1 VKINFHFFDTL
12 KILCPC
18 QDIFL
23 RAGIAPCPRVVGYSG
38 FRALARTEIRAMAMN
53 ATKRHGAVPGVATTA
68 PHSNGR
74 SPADPGAVLK
84 SLRKRNGWTLTA
96 VSERTGVP
104 VSTLSKLENGKM
116 VLTFDKLLRISQG
129 LDIDFSRLLGP
140 AAGGVFDRGEFGGR
154 GDSGSRDDFAGRRSV
169 TRAGEGKFI
178 EGRIGDYLY
187 LASELLNKRMIP
199 MLGEVRARS
208 LEEFGEF
215 HSHPG
220 EEHLYVLEGELEL
233 HTEIYEPLRLKKG
246 DSIYFDSRVG
256 HAYLAVGTET
266 CRVYSVCA
274 TSEVSLLHT
283 LEGNAGAG
291 GQAAAPRPAESRV
304 PGSAG
309 APIPTARRL
318 SRK

>member
-1 VKINFHFFDTL
+1 VD
-12 KILCPC
+12 
-18 QDIFL
+18 
-23 RAGIAPCPRVVGYSG
+23 S
-38 FRALARTEIRAMAMN
+38 IRAMAMN
-53 ATKRHGAVPGVATTA
+53 ATKRQGAISGVAATA
-68 PHSNGR
+68 PPTNGR

-84 SLRKRNGWTLTA
+84 TLRKRNGWTLTA

-116 VLTFDKLLRISQG
+116 ALTFDKLLRISQG

-140 AAGGVFDRGEFGGR
+140 AAGAAFDRGEFRR
-154 GDSGSRDDFAGRRSV
+154 GDSGLRDAFSGRRSV
-169 TRAGEGKFI
+169 TRAGEGKLI
-178 EGRIGDYLY
+178 EGQNGDYLY

-208 LEEFGEF
+208 REEFGEF

-256 HAYLAVGTET
+256 HAYVAVGTET

-274 TSEVSLLHT
+274 TSEVSFIHA
-283 LEGNAGAG
+283 LEGASAGVPADAARPAGA
-291 GQAAAPRPAESRV
+291 V
-304 PGSAG
+304 
-309 APIPTARRL
+309 ARRP

>member
-1 VKINFHFFDTL
+1 
-12 KILCPC
+12 
-18 QDIFL
+18 
-23 RAGIAPCPRVVGYSG
+23 
-38 FRALARTEIRAMAMN
+38 MN
-53 ATKRHGAVPGVATTA
+53 ATKRQGAVSGVAATA

-116 VLTFDKLLRISQG
+116 ALTFDKLLRISQG

-140 AAGGVFDRGEFGGR
+140 AAGAAFDRAEFGGR
-154 GDSGSRDDFAGRRSV
+154 GDSSGRDEFKGRRSV
-169 TRAGEGKFI
+169 TRAGEGKVI
-178 EGRIGDYLY
+178 EGRNGDYLY

-199 MLGEVRARS
+199 MIGEVRVRS

-220 EEHLYVLEGELEL
+220 EEHVYVLEGELEL

-256 HAYLAVGTET
+256 HAYLAVGPDP
-266 CRVYSVCA
+266 CRIYSVCA
-274 TSEVSLLHT
+274 TSEVSLIHA
-283 LEGNAGAG
+283 LEGNGGAG
-291 GQAAAPRPAESRV
+291 GQPDAPRPAESRL

-309 APIPTARRL
+309 AATPPVRRWP
-318 SRK
+318 RK

>member
-1 VKINFHFFDTL
+1 
-12 KILCPC
+12 
-18 QDIFL
+18 
-23 RAGIAPCPRVVGYSG
+23 
-38 FRALARTEIRAMAMN
+38 MN
-53 ATKRHGAVPGVATTA
+53 ASKRQGAPSGVAATA

-84 SLRKRNGWTLTA
+84 GLRKRNGWTLTV

-116 VLTFDKLLRISQG
+116 ALTFDKLLRISQG
-129 LDIDFSRLLGP
+129 LNIDFSRLLGP
-140 AAGGVFDRGEFGGR
+140 AVGAVFERGDFGGR
-154 GDSGSRDDFAGRRSV
+154 GDSGVRDAFSGRRSV
-169 TRAGEGKFI
+169 TRAGEGKLI
-178 EGRIGDYLY
+178 GGHYGDYLY

-199 MLGEVRARS
+199 MIGEVRSRS

-215 HSHPG
+215 HSHSG

-256 HAYLAVGTET
+256 HAYLAVGTEP

-274 TSEVSLLHT
+274 TSEVSFIHA
-283 LEGNAGAG
+283 LERSGAGAPVG
-291 GQAAAPRPAESRV
+291 APVETARPAEALV
-304 PGSAG
+304 
-309 APIPTARRL
+309 RRS

>member
-1 VKINFHFFDTL
+1 
-12 KILCPC
+12 
-18 QDIFL
+18 
-23 RAGIAPCPRVVGYSG
+23 
-38 FRALARTEIRAMAMN
+38 MN
-53 ATKRHGAVPGVATTA
+53 ATKRHSITSVGTVTA
-68 PHSNGR
+68 QHSNGR
-74 SPADPGAVLK
+74 SSADPGAVLK

-140 AAGGVFDRGEFGGR
+140 AAAGIAYDRSEFSARGEF
-154 GDSGSRDDFAGRRSV
+154 SGRRSV
-169 TRAGEGKFI
+169 TRAGEGKLI
-178 EGRIGDYLY
+178 EGHYGDYLY
-187 LASELLNKRMIP
+187 LASELLHKRMIP
-199 MLGEVRARS
+199 MIGEVRARS

-233 HTEIYEPLRLKKG
+233 HTETYEPLRLKKG

-256 HAYLAVGTET
+256 HAYLAVGAGP

-274 TSEVSLLHT
+274 TSEVGLINA
-283 LEGNAGAG
+283 LEGKADTTKASADAVLPTEASG
-291 GQAAAPRPAESRV
+291 RRV
-304 PGSAG
+304 
-309 APIPTARRL
+309 AR
-318 SRK
+318 K

>member
-1 VKINFHFFDTL
+1 
-12 KILCPC
+12 
-18 QDIFL
+18 
-23 RAGIAPCPRVVGYSG
+23 
-38 FRALARTEIRAMAMN
+38 MN
-53 ATKRHGAVPGVATTA
+53 ATKRQGAVSGVAATA
-68 PHSNGR
+68 PHTNGR

-84 SLRKRNGWTLTA
+84 TLRKRNGWTLTA

-116 VLTFDKLLRISQG
+116 ALTFDKLLRISQG

-140 AAGGVFDRGEFGGR
+140 AAGTAFERSDFGR
-154 GDSGSRDDFAGRRSV
+154 REDSGVRDAFSGRRSV
-169 TRAGEGKFI
+169 TRAGEGKLI
-178 EGRIGDYLY
+178 EGHNGDYLY

-274 TSEVSLLHT
+274 TSEVSFIHA
-283 LEGNAGAG
+283 LEGSRLGAPAD
-291 GQAAAPRPAESRV
+291 AARPAEPV
-304 PGSAG
+304 V
-309 APIPTARRL
+309 RRS

>member
-1 VKINFHFFDTL
+1 LVSRFIVFERKPKIIFHFLHNL
-12 KILCPC
+12 KIIHFC

-23 RAGIAPCPRVVGYSG
+23 RTSIAPCRWVVGYFF
-38 FRALARTEIRAMAMN
+38 FRALARGLRSGQPMN
-53 ATKRHGAVPGVATTA
+53 ATKRQGAASGAAPAA
-68 PHSNGR
+68 PHTNGR
-74 SPADPGAVLK
+74 TPADPGAVLK
-84 SLRKRNGWTLTA
+84 NLRKRNGWTLTA
-96 VSERTGVP
+96 VSERTGIP

-116 VLTFDKLLRISQG
+116 ALTFDKLLRISQA

-140 AAGGVFDRGEFGGR
+140 AAGAALDRSEFGR
-154 GDSGSRDDFAGRRSV
+154 HGDSGVRDLFSGRRSV
-169 TRAGEGKFI
+169 TRAGEGKLV
-178 EGRIGDYLY
+178 EGRNGDYLY

-215 HSHPG
+215 HRHPG

-256 HAYLAVGTET
+256 HAYVAVGTET

-274 TSEVSLLHT
+274 TSEVNLIHA
-283 LEGNAGAG
+283 LEGAGADAPT
-291 GQAAAPRPAESRV
+291 QAAPAAEAAV
-304 PGSAG
+304 V
-309 APIPTARRL
+309 RRS

>member
-1 VKINFHFFDTL
+1 VKITFHILNNL
-12 KILCPC
+12 KIIRWC

-23 RAGIAPCPRVVGYSG
+23 RAGIAPCPRVVGYFS
-38 FRALARTEIRAMAMN
+38 FRARARTEIRAMAMN
-53 ATKRHGAVPGVATTA
+53 ATKRQGAISGVAATA
-68 PHSNGR
+68 PSTNGR

-84 SLRKRNGWTLTA
+84 TLRKRNGWTLTV

-116 VLTFDKLLRISQG
+116 ALTFDKLLRISQG

-140 AAGGVFDRGEFGGR
+140 AAGAAFDRGEFARR
-154 GDSGSRDDFAGRRSV
+154 GDSGVSDTFRGRRSV
-169 TRAGEGKFI
+169 TRAGEGKLI
-178 EGRIGDYLY
+178 EGHYGDYLY

-215 HSHPG
+215 HRHPG

-274 TSEVSLLHT
+274 TSEVSFIHA
-283 LEGNAGAG
+283 LEGSGAGAP
-291 GQAAAPRPAESRV
+291 AVPARPAETV
-304 PGSAG
+304 V
-309 APIPTARRL
+309 RRP